1 MKTTVEYHGNSF
13 QVTRDNGQWSIFPT
27 VLNSIVEM
35 KLRCLAAKKETSSD
49 GKVIVKH
56 KGMEHDGFAVTIG
69 KDDVAIEPL
78 PFCSREVI
86 KVLDLAVAQI
96 YKESKNMA
104 SFNPND
110 PSIQAIRQRMV
121 PGDKVRDLPQYPAD
135 DIKQGQKYAIAL
147 PRWISGNCDQQMYDI
162 AIAIEDM
169 KGEGGVVFRPHIMM
183 GDSSQSVKGPL
194 SEIHAQLAVKKI
206 HEQMDKELSNITASC
221 VARTRPIKSE
231 FRLLTDWQ
239 TEILEIMEANG
250 VSDENIGKVL
260 DLL

>member
-1 MKTTVEYHGNSF
+1 MKTTVECRDKSF
-13 QVTRDNGQWSIFPT
+13 QVTRDNGKWSIFPT
-27 VLNSIVEM
+27 VNNSILEM
-35 KLRCLAAKKETSSD
+35 KLRCLAAKKETSCD

-56 KGMEHDGFAVTIG
+56 NGMEHDVFAVTIG

-110 PSIQAIRQRMV
+110 PSIQAIRRRMV

-135 DIKQGQKYAIAL
+135 DIKKGQKYAIAL
-147 PRWISGNCDQQMYDI
+147 PRWISGDCGQQMYDI

-169 KGEGGVVFRPHIMM
+169 KGEGGPVFRPYIMM
-183 GDSSQSVKGPL
+183 GDNSQSVKGPL
-194 SEIHAQLAVKKI
+194 NEIHAQLLTNKI
-206 HEQMDKELSNITASC
+206 HDQIDKALGNITASC
-221 VARTRPIKSE
+221 VAHTRPIKSE
-231 FRLLTDWQ
+231 SRLLTDWQ

-250 VSDENIGKVL
+250 VPEENIGKVL

>member
-13 QVTRDNGQWSIFPT
+13 QVTRDNGKWSIFPT

-56 KGMEHDGFAVTIG
+56 RGMEHDGFAVTIG

-135 DIKQGQKYAIAL
+135 DIKKGQKYAIAL

-194 SEIHAQLAVKKI
+194 NEIHAQLLTKKI
-206 HEQMDKELSNITASC
+206 HEQIDNALGNITASC
-221 VARTRPIKSE
+221 VARTRPIKSDA
-231 FRLLTDWQ
+231 RLLTDWQ
-239 TEILEIMEANG
+239 AEILEIMEANG
-250 VSDENIGKVL
+250 VPEENIGKVL
-260 DLL
+260 DLI

>member
-1 MKTTVEYHGNSF
+1 MKTTVECCGHSF
-13 QVTRDNGQWSIFPT
+13 QVTRDNGKWSIFPT
-27 VLNSIVEM
+27 VINSILAM

-56 KGMEHDGFAVTIG
+56 KGMEHDAFVVAIG

-78 PFCSREVI
+78 PFCPQEII
-86 KVLDLAVAQI
+86 KILDLTVKQI
-96 YKESKNMA
+96 YKENNMA

-135 DIKQGQKYAIAL
+135 DIKKGQEYAIAL
-147 PRWISGNCDQQMYDI
+147 PRWISGDCGQQMYDI

-169 KGEGGVVFRPHIMM
+169 KGEGGIVFRPHIMM
-183 GDSSQSVKGPL
+183 GDSAQSVKGPL

-221 VARTRPIKSE
+221 AARTRPIKSE
-231 FRLLTDWQ
+231 SRLLTDWQ
-239 TEILEIMEANG
+239 TEILEIMEVNG
-250 VSDENIGKVL
+250 VPEENIGKVL